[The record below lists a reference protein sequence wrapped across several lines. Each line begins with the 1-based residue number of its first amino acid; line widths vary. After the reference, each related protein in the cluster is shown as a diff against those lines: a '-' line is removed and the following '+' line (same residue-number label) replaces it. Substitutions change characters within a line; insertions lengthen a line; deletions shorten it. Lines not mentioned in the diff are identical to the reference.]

1 MTVTISFQDPDR
13 LNNNGDNPS
22 VRRVDLI
29 TGSISKSATDPADDT
44 NTSTRVIARFGQS
57 EWSDL
62 GNFRSVS
69 YTLSDIRTNTYL
81 RVRGTNGNELEP
93 EPDPRGG
100 RSLDRFVVLLKSH
113 QDPNRQISL
122 DQIWTTAVQP
132 TATNDNKWQ

>member
-29 TGSISKSATDPADDT
+29 MGSISKSATDPADDT

-62 GNFRSVS
+62 GTFRSVS

-93 EPDPRGG
+93 EPDPRGE
-100 RSLDRFVVLLKSH
+100 
-113 QDPNRQISL
+113 DPWTDLWFYSNPIRIL
-122 DQIWTTAVQP
+122 IDQ
-132 TATNDNKWQ
+132 